1 MARKIRG
8 RKLLRRWRLDQRPPV
23 TQDELGQRL
32 GKDGSHVRHFEAGRV
47 DFSIATAVEVSKLT
61 SIPLSELLTPD
72 NLAVASGAAK
82 LLDSSGDAA

>member
-8 RKLLRRWRLDQRPPV
+8 RRLLRRWRLAQKPPL

-47 DFSIATAVEVSKLT
+47 DFSIDTASTVSEIT
-61 SIPLSELLTPD
+61 SIPLPDLLTPE
-72 NLAVASGAAK
+72 NLAIATAAAK
-82 LLDSSGDAA
+82 LLDSAGDAA